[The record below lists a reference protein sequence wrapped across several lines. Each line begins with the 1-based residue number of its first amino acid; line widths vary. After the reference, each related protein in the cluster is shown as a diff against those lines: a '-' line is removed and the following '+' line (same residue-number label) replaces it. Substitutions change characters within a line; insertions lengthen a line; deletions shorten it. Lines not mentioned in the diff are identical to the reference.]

1 MKDHRPSLPFQ
12 VTLFTLARITVN
24 TSFRMVYPF
33 LAVFAA
39 GLNVDISRISLVL
52 ALSMATSAAGPF
64 LAPIADRRGRKVGM
78 MIGMGSFLLGTLS
91 AWLFPGFFT
100 FFLAVMLGNL
110 GNNIFLPALQ
120 AFLGDHT
127 PYEKRGFYLAISEL
141 SWALSFILMVP
152 LAGLVIEKTTWSGAY
167 ALLTLLGGVMMVL
180 LWKLIPNDAPAENE
194 PLTILKD
201 IRKVLSQPAARIGIL
216 MGVAFITGNEVVSV
230 VFGVWMQQSFGLQVA
245 ALGAAS
251 LVIGLSE
258 LGGEGVTALLVDRLG
273 KERTVGISLAAN
285 ALWSLSL
292 LWLGKSN
299 TGAFIWLFVFYL
311 TFEVA
316 MVGALPLMTE
326 VTPATRATMMALY
339 LAALSLGR
347 ALGDLAAPLLYRGG
361 FLVNALVCL
370 ALDLLA
376 LLALSRLKL
385 PGTAKT

>member
-1 MKDHRPSLPFQ
+1 MKEHRPSLPWQ

-64 LAPIADRRGRKVGM
+64 LAPIADRRGRKTGM
-78 MIGMGSFLLGTLS
+78 MIGMGSFLVGTLS

-120 AFLGDHT
+120 AYLSDHT
-127 PYEKRGFYLAISEL
+127 PYEKRGFYLAFSEL

-167 ALLTLLGGVMMVL
+167 ALLTILGAVMLVL
-180 LWKLIPNDAPAENE
+180 MWRLIPNDAPAGNE

-201 IRKVLSQPAARIGIL
+201 IRKVLSQPAAWIGIG
-216 MGVAFITGNEVVSV
+216 MGVAFIAGNEVVNV
-230 VFGVWMQQSFGLQVA
+230 VFGVWMQQSFGFQVA

-251 LVIGLSE
+251 LVIGISE
-258 LGGEGVTALLVDRLG
+258 LAGEGVTALLVDRLG

-285 ALWSLSL
+285 ALWSVTL
-292 LWLGKSN
+292 LWLGNST
-299 TGAFIWLFVFYL
+299 TGAFVWLFVYYL

-326 VTPATRATMMALY
+326 VTPTARATMMALY
-339 LAALSLGR
+339 IAALSLGR
-347 ALGDLAAPLLYRGG
+347 ALGDVAAPLLFRGG
-361 FLVNALVCL
+361 FLVNALVCF

-385 PGTAKT
+385 PGNNKA